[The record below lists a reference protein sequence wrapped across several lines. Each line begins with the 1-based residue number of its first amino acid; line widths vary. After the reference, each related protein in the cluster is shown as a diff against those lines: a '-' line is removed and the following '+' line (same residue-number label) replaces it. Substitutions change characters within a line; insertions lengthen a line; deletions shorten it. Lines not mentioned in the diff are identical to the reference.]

1 MILLTPLW
9 SDTPLFRMVSS
20 PFPFSVIAR
29 AGPCL
34 VGSRSVN
41 FVESLI

>member
-1 MILLTPLW
+1 MYAVELVDDVC
-9 SDTPLFRMVSS
+9 SRMVSS